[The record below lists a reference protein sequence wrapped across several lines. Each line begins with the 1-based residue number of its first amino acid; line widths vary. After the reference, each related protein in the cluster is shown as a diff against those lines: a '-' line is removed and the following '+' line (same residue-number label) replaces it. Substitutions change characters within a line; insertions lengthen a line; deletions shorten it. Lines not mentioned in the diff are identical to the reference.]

1 MRQGTLGLFLIAPA
15 LALLAAVLA
24 WPMLS
29 AFVMSF
35 QDVRVVGSDGPFIGF
50 ANYEKV
56 LADPAFWRA
65 AKLSLVWVVANA
77 VVQTALALA
86 AALILNQR
94 FRGVQI
100 ARTWIILSWIV
111 PTVVVVMI
119 WRWLFSTSGGVVNPA
134 LMGLGL
140 TERPVGF
147 FATPWTAF
155 ATLVFINSWRWFPFI
170 TLMMLAGLTRIPADL
185 LEAARVDGAGPWK
198 RFTRIT
204 WPLLAPTM
212 TVLLVIGTLLS
223 FNVFDVIWLLTSG
236 GPAGATRTLPVLIYE
251 TAFRGYRISEAAT
264 IAVLATVLLMTFAV
278 FATRKLA
285 LSGDER

>member
-1 MRQGTLGLFLIAPA
+1 MRQGTLAALLIVPA
-15 LALLAAVLA
+15 LFLLAAVLA
-24 WPMLS
+24 WPLLS
-29 AFVMSF
+29 AILMSF
-35 QDVRVVGSDGPFIGF
+35 RDVRVVGSDGPFVGF
-50 ANYEKV
+50 DNYRKV
-56 LADPAFWRA
+56 LADPAFWGA
-65 AKLSLVWVVANA
+65 AKLSLIWVVANA
-77 VVQTALALA
+77 LVQTALALA
-86 AALILNQR
+86 AALVLHQR
-94 FRGVQI
+94 FRGVAI

-134 LMGLGL
+134 LVGMGLVD
-140 TERPVGF
+140 RPVGF

-185 LEAARVDGAGPWK
+185 IEAARVDGAGPWK

-236 GPAGATRTLPVLIYE
+236 GPAGGTRTLPVLIYE
-251 TAFRGYRISEAAT
+251 TAFKGYRISEAAT
-264 IAVLATVLLMTFAV
+264 IAVMASVLLMAFAV

-285 LSGDER
+285 LSGEER

>member
-29 AFVMSF
+29 AIVMSF
-35 QDVRVVGSDGPFIGF
+35 QDVRVVGSDGPFIGL

-119 WRWLFSTSGGVVNPA
+119 WRWLFSTAWVSCCGWFWRRAGA
-134 LMGLGL
+134 Q
-140 TERPVGF
+140 RPH
-147 FATPWTAF
+147 
-155 ATLVFINSWRWFPFI
+155 
-170 TLMMLAGLTRIPADL
+170 
-185 LEAARVDGAGPWK
+185 AGPAPS
-198 RFTRIT
+198 
-204 WPLLAPTM
+204 PLPAP
-212 TVLLVIGTLLS
+212 GAA
-223 FNVFDVIWLLTSG
+223 WL
-236 GPAGATRTLPVLIYE
+236 P
-251 TAFRGYRISEAAT
+251 
-264 IAVLATVLLMTFAV
+264 
-278 FATRKLA
+278 
-285 LSGDER
+285 

>member
-1 MRQGTLGLFLIAPA
+1 VRQGTLGLFLIAPA

-29 AFVMSF
+29 AIVMSF
-35 QDVRVVGSDGPFIGF
+35 QDVRVVGSDGPFIGL

-140 TERPVGF
+140 SERPVGSLETLHPYHM
-147 FATPWTAF
+147 AAF
-155 ATLVFINSWRWFPFI
+155 
-170 TLMMLAGLTRIPADL
+170 
-185 LEAARVDGAGPWK
+185 GPHDD
-198 RFTRIT
+198 R
-204 WPLLAPTM
+204 
-212 TVLLVIGTLLS
+212 
-223 FNVFDVIWLLTSG
+223 
-236 GPAGATRTLPVLIYE
+236 
-251 TAFRGYRISEAAT
+251 AFGDRN
-264 IAVLATVLLMTFAV
+264 AVVVQCL
-278 FATRKLA
+278 
-285 LSGDER
+285 